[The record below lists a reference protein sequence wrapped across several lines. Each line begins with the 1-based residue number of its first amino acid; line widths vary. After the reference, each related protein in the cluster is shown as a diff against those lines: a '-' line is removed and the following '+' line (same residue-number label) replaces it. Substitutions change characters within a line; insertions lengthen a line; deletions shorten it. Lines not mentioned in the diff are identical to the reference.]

1 VATNVTEFNAL
12 IVGSDAQTL
21 LRVREHLQR
30 AGFRVFA
37 ADNGWDALKNVKET
51 PPDIVVSEIAMPDM
65 DGCSLR
71 ERFMLDPGIRDIP
84 FIFLT
89 EDGGAERQIRALRA
103 GVDDYIV
110 KPCDP
115 IVIVAR
121 VEAVLSRRR
130 TYEELVRVDPL
141 TRLLNRPSVEM
152 EVREDLARLIRYR
165 HIACLAALDVD
176 DLAAINKEHGH
187 PMGDLMLTCLGGI
200 ILSNVRS
207 VDIAGRLRGEEFVLY
222 LPETAAEGA
231 KTLLLRILDRFVAS
245 ADAIAGI
252 TTSFTAGIVEAP
264 SGGQDWPSLYARAM
278 KALRDAKARGRGEI
292 VVAEMAESAV

>member
-1 VATNVTEFNAL
+1 MTTSAMEFNAL
-12 IVGSDAQTL
+12 IVGSDAQTF

-30 AGFRVFA
+30 AGFRVRG
-37 ADNGWDALKNVKET
+37 ADNGWDALKSVKET
-51 PPDIVVSEIAMPDM
+51 PPDIVVAEITMPDM

-71 ERFMLDPGIRDIP
+71 ERFMLDPGMRDIP

-115 IVIVAR
+115 IVVVAR

-152 EVREDLARLIRYR
+152 EVREELARLIRYR
-165 HIACLAALDVD
+165 HIACLAVIDVD
-176 DLAAINKEHGH
+176 DLASINKEHGH

-222 LPETAAEGA
+222 LPETNAEGA
-231 KTLLLRILDRFVAS
+231 HTLLSRIHDRFVAS

-252 TTSFTAGIVEAP
+252 PASFTAGIAEAP
-264 SGGQDWPSLYARAM
+264 AAGQDWPSLYAKAM
-278 KALRDAKARGRGEI
+278 KALQDAKERGRGEI
-292 VVAEMAESAV
+292 VMAEITESAV